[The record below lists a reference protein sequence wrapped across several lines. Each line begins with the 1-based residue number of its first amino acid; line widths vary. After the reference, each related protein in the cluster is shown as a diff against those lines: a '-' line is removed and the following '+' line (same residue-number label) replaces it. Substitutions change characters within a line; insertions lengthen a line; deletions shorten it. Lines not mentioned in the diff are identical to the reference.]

1 MCVYLCICVCV
12 SMYVRQCYDRVGL
25 NKFIRL
31 PTAFVKSLMKSQMQ
45 LYYCACF
52 SFLVN
57 FFVFILICST
67 MCVPKWGQRAWSDV
81 GLFSR
86 QTTSL
91 SRAGSKFNVPRQRS
105 DLYRSGCTRYADSPS
120 WVSYT
125 FSSLMFPCLI
135 K

>member
-1 MCVYLCICVCV
+1 
-12 SMYVRQCYDRVGL
+12 
-25 NKFIRL
+25 
-31 PTAFVKSLMKSQMQ
+31 
-45 LYYCACF
+45 
-52 SFLVN
+52 
-57 FFVFILICST
+57 
-67 MCVPKWGQRAWSDV
+67 MCVPKWGQQAWSDV

-91 SRAGSKFNVPRQRS
+91 SRAGSKFNAPCQRS

-135 K
+135 KINGLTPDKYICQHESAADHYKCFR